1 MTAYVILCHKEFDF
15 LIHFVEY
22 FGTSI
27 RYCAQDA
34 LAIVQQGRDVA
45 AHAGEYP

>member
-1 MTAYVILCHKEFDF
+1 MTAYVILCHKEFDIH
-15 LIHFVEY
+15 IHFVKY

-34 LAIVQQGRDVA
+34 LTIVQQWRNVA